1 MDNLLVVS
9 HSPHITGNDTV
20 RRTML
25 DVIIALIP
33 ALIAGTLVFG
43 YRALVVTVISVLAC
57 VLFEWLW
64 GKLLKKPAT
73 VGDLS
78 AIVTGM
84 LLAFNMPVTIPLWM
98 VVIGAFFAIII
109 VKQFFGGLGHN
120 FMNPALA
127 ARAFLL
133 ASWALAMTTWV
144 APHTSVPFWNTADV
158 VTSATPLAAYAGAEG
173 AVSELPGYFDLFI
186 GNVSGCIGE
195 TSVLAILIGGIYLI
209 VRRVIRI
216 RIPLTYLLTVALG
229 TWMFAGHDGLFTG
242 DALYQIMAGGVM
254 LGAFFMATDYTT
266 TPYTPVGQIIFGIG
280 CGVITVLIRVW
291 GGYPEGCSYSILLMN
306 IVTPLIDRITAPKRY
321 GASKKRKEAQ
331 A

>member
-9 HSPHITGNDTV
+9 HSPHISGNDTV
-20 RRTML
+20 RKTML

-33 ALIAGTLVFG
+33 ALLAGVLVFG
-43 YRALVVTVISVLAC
+43 YRAAVVTVISVLAC

-64 GKLLKKPAT
+64 NKILNKPTT
-73 VGDLS
+73 VGDFS

-144 APHTSVPFWNTADV
+144 APHTAVPLWNTADV
-158 VTSATPLAAYAGAEG
+158 VTSATPLAAYAGTEG
-173 AVSELPGYFDLFI
+173 ASQLPSYFNLFI
-186 GNVSGCIGE
+186 GNVGGCIGE
-195 TSVLAILIGGIYLI
+195 TSALAMLIGGAYLLI
-209 VRRVIRI
+209 KKVIRL
-216 RIPLTYLLTVALG
+216 RIPLAYLLTLALG
-229 TWMFAGHDGLFTG
+229 TWIFAGPDGFFTG
-242 DALYQIMAGGVM
+242 DALYQVLAGGVM

-321 GASKKRKEAQ
+321 GASRKRKEAQ
-331 A
+331 V

>member
-9 HSPHITGNDTV
+9 HSPHVLGENTV

-33 ALIAGTLVFG
+33 AFVAGILVFG
-43 YRALVVTVISVLAC
+43 YRAAVVTAVSVVSC

-64 GKLLKKPAT
+64 TKILKKPT
-73 VGDLS
+73 SVGDLS

-84 LLAFNMPVTIPLWM
+84 LLAFNVPVTLPLWM
-98 VVIGAFFAIII
+98 VVIGAFFAIVI
-109 VKQFFGGLGHN
+109 VKQFFGGIGHN

-144 APHTSVPFWNTADV
+144 APHTAVPFWNTADV
-158 VTSATPLAAYAGAEG
+158 VTSATPLAAYAGGESA
-173 AVSELPGYFDLFI
+173 AELPSYFDLFI
-186 GNVSGCIGE
+186 GNVGGCIGE
-195 TSVLAILIGGIYLI
+195 TSTLAILIGAIYLLA
-209 VRRVIRI
+209 RKVIRL
-216 RIPLTYLLTVALG
+216 RIPLTYLATVALG
-229 TWMFAGHDGLFTG
+229 TWMFAGHDGLFSG
-242 DALYQIMAGGVM
+242 DALYQIMSGGVM

-266 TPYTPVGQIIFGIG
+266 SPYTPVGQIIYGIG
-280 CGVITVLIRVW
+280 CGIITVLIRVW

-306 IVTPLIDRITAPKRY
+306 IVTPLIDRFTAPGRY
-321 GASKKRKEAQ
+321 GASKMRKEAK

>member
-9 HSPHITGNDTV
+9 HSPHISGNDTV
-20 RRTML
+20 RKTML

-33 ALIAGTLVFG
+33 ALLAGVLVFG
-43 YRALVVTVISVLAC
+43 YRAAVVTVISVLAC

-64 GKLLKKPAT
+64 NKILNKPTT
-73 VGDLS
+73 VGDFS

-144 APHTSVPFWNTADV
+144 APHTAVPLWNTADV
-158 VTSATPLAAYAGAEG
+158 VTSATPLAAYAGTEG
-173 AVSELPGYFDLFI
+173 ASQLPSYFNLFI
-186 GNVSGCIGE
+186 GNVGGCIGE
-195 TSVLAILIGGIYLI
+195 TSALAILIGGAYLLI
-209 VRRVIRI
+209 KKDIRL
-216 RIPLTYLLTVALG
+216 RIPLANLLT
-229 TWMFAGHDGLFTG
+229 
-242 DALYQIMAGGVM
+242 
-254 LGAFFMATDYTT
+254 
-266 TPYTPVGQIIFGIG
+266 
-280 CGVITVLIRVW
+280 
-291 GGYPEGCSYSILLMN
+291 
-306 IVTPLIDRITAPKRY
+306 
-321 GASKKRKEAQ
+321 
-331 A
+331 

>member
-9 HSPHITGNDTV
+9 HSPHVLGNSSV

-33 ALIAGTLVFG
+33 AFVAGILVFG
-43 YRALVVTVISVLAC
+43 YRAAVITVISVLSC

-64 GKLLKKPAT
+64 NKILKKPTT

-84 LLAFNMPVTIPLWM
+84 LLAFNVPVTLPLWM
-98 VVIGAFFAIII
+98 VVIGAFFAIVI
-109 VKQFFGGLGHN
+109 VKQFFGGIGHN

-144 APHTSVPFWNTADV
+144 APHTAVPLWNTADV
-158 VTSATPLAAYAGAEG
+158 VTSATPLAAYAGTEG
-173 AVSELPGYFDLFI
+173 TVTELPSYLNLFI
-186 GNVSGCIGE
+186 GNVGGCIGE
-195 TSVLAILIGGIYLI
+195 TSALAILIGGIYLLA
-209 VRRVIRI
+209 RKVIRL
-216 RIPLTYLLTVALG
+216 RIPLAYLATVALG

-242 DALYQIMAGGVM
+242 DALYQILAGGVM

-266 TPYTPVGQIIFGIG
+266 SPYTPIGQIIFGIG

-306 IVTPLIDRITAPKRY
+306 IVTPLIDRVTAPKRY
-321 GASKKRKEAQ
+321 GASKKRKEAK